1 VSTPSPTD
9 AHQPCVLLTG
19 LPRSGTTLACELLNQ
34 LPDVRAL
41 AEPPILP
48 RLPRRATAN
57 GQASFAFDDLHRA
70 IVEFAA
76 EQRQSILERGV
87 AVSKHVG
94 GRITGT
100 IVAEHRDD
108 GEVRS
113 SLVERSEIPIAV
125 PERPD
130 FTLVIKHPIVFT
142 AQLQA
147 LHERFPL
154 LAIVRNPLAVLGS
167 WETMPWWHLRE
178 GSLRVPPEMAPEIS
192 ARLASI
198 EDVLDRKLEMLGWF
212 FEQYASV
219 LPRERVIRYEDLISS
234 DGRALSAIAP
244 SAAGLD
250 VSLTGRNSA
259 DVYDHAYM
267 HTVGSRLLAQG
278 EDAPWRVFY
287 TRDAVERLRDSLTLR
302 DSDGS

>member
-41 AEPPILP
+41 AEPPLLP
-48 RLPRRATAN
+48 RLPRRTTAN

-100 IVAEHRDD
+100 IVADNRND
-108 GEVRS
+108 GEVRR

-154 LAIVRNPLAVLGS
+154 FAIVRNPLAVLGS

-178 GSLRVPPEMAPEIS
+178 GSLRVPPEMAPGITEP
-192 ARLASI
+192 LAGI
-198 EDVLDRKLEMLGWF
+198 EDVLDRQLAMLGWF
-212 FEQYASV
+212 FEQYASL
-219 LPRERVIRYEDLISS
+219 LPRERVIRYEDLIASR
-234 DGRALSAIAP
+234 GRALTAIDA
-244 SAAGLD
+244 SAASLD
-250 VSLTGRNSA
+250 AWLTTRNSA
-259 DVYDHAYM
+259 AVYNRDHMRVVAA
-267 HTVGSRLLAQG
+267 RLLAEG
-278 EDAPWRVFY
+278 EEAPWRAFY

-302 DSDGS
+302 DADGS